1 MNSIAT
7 RQMGRIIDERLD
19 NGLRVVIEPM
29 RDVSSAAAGFMA
41 RAGSR
46 DEPAEWA
53 GVSHFLEHMCFKG
66 TRKRRWQQITIDFDN
81 MGAYYNAFT
90 SREHT
95 FYFGWVRRADI
106 DRQIE
111 LLSDMVRPTLPQAE
125 FDMEKKVVLEEI
137 AMSDDD
143 LDRHMYDTLH
153 EKVFAGHSLRWPVLG
168 YKETVA
174 ALTRQNMADY
184 HAQYYSPANVVL
196 IVAGN
201 VDAGC
206 GAADCPA
213 GDGGLDERGQGTAA
227 AGAARRCRPAR
238 RCR

>member
-1 MNSIAT
+1 MQNPDPGELDGMDSIAT

-29 RDVSSAAAGFMA
+29 HDVSSAAAGFMA

-66 TRKRRWQQITIDFDN
+66 TRKRPWRQITIDFDN

-111 LLSDMVRPTLPQAE
+111 LLADMVRPTLAAGR
-125 FDMEKKVVLEEI
+125 VRHGEEGR
-137 AMSDDD
+137 AGG
-143 LDRHMYDTLH
+143 DRHERRRSRPAHVRHAAREGLRRPPLAL
-153 EKVFAGHSLRWPVLG
+153 AG
-168 YKETVA
+168 
-174 ALTRQNMADY
+174 
-184 HAQYYSPANVVL
+184 
-196 IVAGN
+196 AGLQ
-201 VDAGC
+201 
-206 GAADCPA
+206 
-213 GDGGLDERGQGTAA
+213 GDGQPL
-227 AGAARRCRPAR
+227 
-238 RCR
+238 

>member
-1 MNSIAT
+1 
-7 RQMGRIIDERLD
+7 
-19 NGLRVVIEPM
+19 
-29 RDVSSAAAGFMA
+29 MA

-66 TRKRRWQQITIDFDN
+66 TRNCPWQQITIDFDN

-111 LLSDMVRPTLPQAE
+111 LLSDMVRPSLPQAR
-125 FDMEKKVVLEEI
+125 VRHGEEGG
-137 AMSDDD
+137 AGG
-143 LDRHMYDTLH
+143 DRHERRRSRPAHVRHTAREGVRGSSAPL
-153 EKVFAGHSLRWPVLG
+153 AGAGLQGDGRRLDSAEHGGLPRAVLQPG
-168 YKETVA
+168 E
-174 ALTRQNMADY
+174 RRADRRGQCR
-184 HAQYYSPANVVL
+184 ARR
-196 IVAGN
+196 
-201 VDAGC
+201 

-213 GDGGLDERGQGTAA
+213 DDGGLDERGQGAAA
-227 AGAARRCRPAR
+227 AGTHADAHRARRCR
-238 RCR
+238 